1 MLSFLLVEFVIVI
14 VVVEFEILWLKSR
27 PKITEKR
34 ESHSNSLLKQ
44 TKLNMSLRASK
55 KLQF

>member
-14 VVVEFEILWLKSR
+14 VVEFEILWLKSR

-44 TKLNMSLRASK
+44 TKLNMSLRASE